1 MMKFYGT
8 MLCKDCLEAREA
20 LNAAGVLFDY
30 VDITTSTANLKAFL
44 RLRDENAAFSDVR
57 KSGAIGVPCYVMDD
71 GSVSLDTAAL
81 LKGCAVQ

>member
-30 VDITTSTANLKAFL
+30 VDITTNIANLKDFL
-44 RLRDENAAFSDVR
+44 RLRDGSDAFDAVR
-57 KSGAIGVPCYVMDD
+57 KGGSIGIPCYVMDD
-71 GSVSLDTAAL
+71 GSVCLDTAAL
-81 LKGCAVQ
+81 LKGAQ